1 MRTNTPTQS
10 SPALD
15 QLRQQLDEVDR
26 QLIETMA
33 RRQAIV
39 ARIGQVKHAAG
50 GQLRD
55 FRRERQ
61 VLEQVRSKA
70 LAIGLDAELAEAVMR
85 RLIGSSLAAQEQDR
99 LRWSSTGQ
107 GRSALVIGG
116 SGKMGGWMCRFLAD
130 QGFAIEVADPVRP
143 GDPELPW
150 RADWRDGGL
159 DQDLI
164 VVAAPLRHSSR
175 LITELA
181 QAQPKA
187 LVFDI
192 GSLKTPL
199 ADALLDAR
207 RAGLKI
213 CSVHPMFGP
222 DTMLLAGRHVMFI
235 DLGDPTA
242 VAEAQALFSST
253 SAELVQMGLDEHD
266 ELIAYVLG
274 LSHALNIA
282 FFTALAD
289 SGAAAPRLA
298 QLSST
303 TFDRQLA
310 VASQVA
316 QENPRLYFEIQHLN
330 AHGDKALHALEQAV
344 TRLCK
349 AVRGGNEMDF
359 VALMERGR
367 GYLAARPPSRGAP

>member
-1 MRTNTPTQS
+1 
-10 SPALD
+10 
-15 QLRQQLDEVDR
+15 
-26 QLIETMA
+26 
-33 RRQAIV
+33 
-39 ARIGQVKHAAG
+39 
-50 GQLRD
+50 
-55 FRRERQ
+55 
-61 VLEQVRSKA
+61 
-70 LAIGLDAELAEAVMR
+70 MR
-85 RLIGSSLAAQEQDR
+85 RLIGSSLTAQEQDR
-99 LRWSSTGQ
+99 LRWASTGQ

-130 QGFAIEVADPVRP
+130 QGFAIEVADPLRP
-143 GDPELPW
+143 TDPELPW
-150 RADWRDGGL
+150 RADWRDGRL
-159 DQDLI
+159 DQDVI
-164 VVAAPLRHSSR
+164 VIAAPLRHSSR
-175 LITELA
+175 LIAELA
-181 QAQPKA
+181 QARPQG

-199 ADALLDAR
+199 ADALRDAG

-222 DTMLLAGRHVMFI
+222 DTMLLAGRHVIFI
-235 DLGDPTA
+235 DLGNTAA
-242 VAEAQALFSST
+242 VAEAQALFSPT

-330 AHGDKALHALEQAV
+330 THGDKALRALEQAV
-344 TRLCK
+344 ARLCQ
-349 AVRGGNEMDF
+349 AVRSGSEVDF

-367 GYLAARPPSRGAP
+367 GYLAARPASRGAP